1 MYLIASV
8 CVRYINVEKIT
19 TENQLKYASYFTTM
33 QNYHF
38 YSCYICIRILHT
50 EDIFFSGITTK
61 FCNSIKKIP
70 FHWPKLVFYTQ
81 RLITLI
87 KPVFKHRLCKKTF
100 YKNVYTVN
108 LPIRYAKK
116 RNGQR
121 SNFTLMTGIEKFYR
135 YTYHI
140 APGITYNVHNMIR
153 SPTIECPSKIIRYT

>member
-1 MYLIASV
+1 M
-8 CVRYINVEKIT
+8 
-19 TENQLKYASYFTTM
+19 LKNNHREPTQICKLFYDNAKLPFLFMLHLHKNFTHRR
-33 QNYHF
+33 HF
-38 YSCYICIRILHT
+38 
-50 EDIFFSGITTK
+50 FFGITTK
-61 FCNSIKKIP
+61 FCNSFKKIP
-70 FHWPKLVFYTQ
+70 FHWPKLALYTQ

-153 SPTIECPSKIIRYT
+153 SPTIEGPSKIIRYT

>member
-61 FCNSIKKIP
+61 FCNSFKKIP

-116 RNGQR
+116 KKR
-121 SNFTLMTGIEKFYR
+121 SKVKLYIDDRYWEILQIHLPYCTWYHVQCTQYDKISNYR
-135 YTYHI
+135 
-140 APGITYNVHNMIR
+140 R
-153 SPTIECPSKIIRYT
+153 SFQNN

>member
-50 EDIFFSGITTK
+50 EDIFFSGITTE
-61 FCNSIKKIP
+61 FCNSFKKIP

-81 RLITLI
+81 ILITLI

-100 YKNVYTVN
+100 YKNVYSVN

-116 RNGQR
+116 KKR
-121 SNFTLMTGIEKFYR
+121 SKVKLYIDDRYWEILQIHLPYCTWYHVQCTQYDKISNYR
-135 YTYHI
+135 
-140 APGITYNVHNMIR
+140 R
-153 SPTIECPSKIIRYT
+153 SFQNN